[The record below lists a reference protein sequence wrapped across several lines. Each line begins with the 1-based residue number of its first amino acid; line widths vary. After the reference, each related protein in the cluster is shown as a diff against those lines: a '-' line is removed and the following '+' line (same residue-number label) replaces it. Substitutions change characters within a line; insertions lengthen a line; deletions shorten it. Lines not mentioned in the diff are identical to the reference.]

1 MNVLVIAIIYYASI
15 GRNKM
20 ATFSVMLTHTVV
32 EVYKVEASNPDEAC
46 SKAVAGEGVLEKD
59 WHLAYDEEMLVMPD
73 ILINRS
79 SFAKMLEPH
88 LNTLFGLEY
97 DKYEEAE

>member
-1 MNVLVIAIIYYASI
+1 
-15 GRNKM
+15 M

-46 SKAVAGEGVLEKD
+46 SKAASGEAVLEKD

-97 DKYEEAE
+97 DKYEETE